1 MGALAVLGEL
11 TCVTEQFAV
20 EVSVP
25 VAKVED
31 AVVVVDGKVTVG
43 SGVGG
48 IDRGGR
54 ETEGLVHRDSGHGLI
69 RQTSSPFDAA
79 NLSNIFQGFS
89 NVW

>member
-1 MGALAVLGEL
+1 MLEVSRWRKVAKTVLKQKMVPKVLTSPVVGALAVLREL
-11 TCVTEQFAV
+11 TRVTEQSAV
-20 EVSVP
+20 EISVP

-54 ETEGLVHRDSGHGLI
+54 ET
-69 RQTSSPFDAA
+69 
-79 NLSNIFQGFS
+79 
-89 NVW
+89 

>member
-1 MGALAVLGEL
+1 MVPKLLTSPVVCAHAVLGEL
-11 TCVTEQFAV
+11 TRVTEQFAV

-25 VAKVED
+25 VAKVDD

-54 ETEGLVHRDSGHGLI
+54 ET
-69 RQTSSPFDAA
+69 
-79 NLSNIFQGFS
+79 
-89 NVW
+89 

>member
-1 MGALAVLGEL
+1 MGALAVLGDL

-25 VAKVED
+25 VAKVDD

-54 ETEGLVHRDSGHGLI
+54 ET
-69 RQTSSPFDAA
+69 
-79 NLSNIFQGFS
+79 
-89 NVW
+89 